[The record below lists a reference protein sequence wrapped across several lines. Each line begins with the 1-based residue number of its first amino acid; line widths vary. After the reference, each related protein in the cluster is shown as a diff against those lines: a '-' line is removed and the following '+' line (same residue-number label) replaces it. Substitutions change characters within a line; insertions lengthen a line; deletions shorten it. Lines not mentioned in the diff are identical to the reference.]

1 MMKRT
6 LFVSLLLA
14 GAAFCAFAQ
23 NGVISELTGTVELK
37 TARSSSFVPA
47 KTGDVVAA
55 DTIVST
61 GFRSTAVIKVG
72 STTIA
77 VRPLTRLS
85 LAEIRAESD
94 SETLKVDLQAGR
106 VRVDVKPP
114 AGTRANT
121 SVQSPS
127 ATASV
132 RGTDFEFDARNLKVY
147 EGTVVLRGND
157 DMEIPVPAGASSY
170 VDGYGKAIDPIEA
183 NRQSLTPP
191 APAGTGSSGKGSSS
205 GAPSSSSSDT
215 GTINV
220 TIREE
225 K

>member
-1 MMKRT
+1 MKRT
-6 LFVSLLLA
+6 LCVTLLLA
-14 GAAFCAFAQ
+14 GAVFCAFAQ

-85 LAEIRAESD
+85 LAEIRSESD
-94 SETLKVDLQAGR
+94 SETLNVNLQAGR

-121 SVQSPS
+121 TVQSPS

-132 RGTDFEFDARNLKVY
+132 RGTSFEFDAVNLRVY
-147 EGTVVLRGND
+147 EGTVALQGGDTLAV
-157 DMEIPVPAGASSY
+157 PVSAGRASHVDSY
-170 VDGYGKAIDPIEA
+170 GAADPVETS
-183 NRQSLTPP
+183 RLSLTPP
-191 APAGTGSSGKGSSS
+191 APVGAGSSGK
-205 GAPSSSSSDT
+205 PSSVVSPSSASPSSDS
-215 GTINV
+215 GTIIV
-220 TIREE
+220 TIE
-225 K
+225 